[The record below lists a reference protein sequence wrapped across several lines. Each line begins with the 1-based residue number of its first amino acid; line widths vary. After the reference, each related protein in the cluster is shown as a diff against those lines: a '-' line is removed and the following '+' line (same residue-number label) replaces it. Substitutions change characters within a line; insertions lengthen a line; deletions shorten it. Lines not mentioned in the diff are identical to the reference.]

1 MSLMRNFGTGSAA
14 TEPNKEQVIKQAT
27 DTFNDL
33 IKKRALKDM
42 ELEQKAFCDMLSLK
56 YSKYIQEVTI
66 KK

>member
-14 TEPNKEQVIKQAT
+14 TEPNKEQVIKQAI

-33 IKKRALKDM
+33 IKRRARKDI
-42 ELEQKAFCDMLSLK
+42 ELEQRAFCDRLELK
-56 YSKYIQEVTI
+56 YSEYIREVTI